1 MRTGV
6 VILSDPPVIAVETT
20 CSYVGKS
27 KAIVARIQVPSDI
40 STQRWRLCHWNINLN
55 CTATTCSKEAVL
67 AICMM
72 QGRETYYHLPCK
84 LRTVKCVSSNSGV
97 LANWGSFFPLS
108 ILACPVD
115 VPRLN
120 GWSWRKGEGGGGDI
134 GNRIAI
140 LSLASIWPRYLLRAT
155 DGGWKAV

>member
-20 CSYVGKS
+20 WSYVGKS

-97 LANWGSFFPLS
+97 LANWGEFLS
-108 ILACPVD
+108 IINISLSGGCAQTEWLVLA
-115 VPRLN
+115 
-120 GWSWRKGEGGGGDI
+120 KGGGGDI